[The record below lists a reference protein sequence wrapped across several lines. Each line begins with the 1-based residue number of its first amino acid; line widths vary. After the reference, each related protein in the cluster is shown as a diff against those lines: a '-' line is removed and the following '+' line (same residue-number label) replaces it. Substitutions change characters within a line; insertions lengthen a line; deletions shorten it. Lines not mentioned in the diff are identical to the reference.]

1 MEKTIYFGCFK
12 VLKEIH
18 LLTKIKK
25 MKRKLLLAITA
36 AFLSTSLMAGGIMT
50 NTNQSAAYVRM
61 LARNA
66 SLGIDAVYYNPAGLM
81 KLNNG
86 FHFSLNN
93 QTIFQTKDVVNNY
106 PYLNDNPNAKYT
118 GIVKAPVFPGVYLAY
133 KMDKLAFSFGF
144 NPVGGGGGAT
154 YDKGLPSFEMGI
166 SDIVPS
172 LMSKG
177 IPTTKYSADINFEGT
192 SVYFG
197 YQFGISYEINP
208 SVSVFAGIRTVT
220 AKNTY
225 KGGIKNIMIN
235 PTYPAFGAAY
245 TGGMVLANTFFTSG
259 ATTLNNLSAGATQY
273 VAGLQ
278 PIVTG
283 GGGTVLLSNG
293 TAVGLSAA
301 QVAQIQQILGAAGLT
316 PAQIGA
322 QTIASAQGVLTAA
335 APVFTTKANSMSS
348 NAASTKDVEVD
359 AVQKG
364 SGYTPIL
371 GANLTLAE
379 KLTIAIKYEFLTKI
393 ELTNETKVDGSGL
406 FTDGDKTRNDMPAML
421 SIGASYPLTDKFKA
435 SLSYN
440 YYFDKTANYGKK
452 NAARE
457 FVANKD
463 VIDKNYFELSAGLE
477 YNITDKFLVSAGY
490 LLAKTGVSEAY
501 QSDLSYSLTSNTV
514 GFGGQY
520 NITKGIA
527 VNLAA
532 LNTFYSDGQKH
543 YDHMLGTTAIHVT
556 EDYAKTTW
564 MVAVGLDVSIG
575 K

>member
-1 MEKTIYFGCFK
+1 M
-12 VLKEIH
+12 
-18 LLTKIKK
+18 KK
-25 MKRKLLLAITA
+25 KLLLSLSA
-36 AFLSTSLMAGGIMT
+36 ALLSSGLLAGGIMT

-81 KLNNG
+81 KLDNG

-93 QTIFQTKDVVNNY
+93 QTIFQTKDVVNSY
-106 PYLNDNPNAKYT
+106 PYLRDSTTKYT
-118 GIVKAPVFPGVYLAY
+118 GIVKAPLFPGIYLAY

-154 YDKGLPSFEMGI
+154 YDRGLPSFEMGI
-166 SDIVPS
+166 SDLKPK
-172 LMSKG
+172 LA
-177 IPTTKYSADINFEGT
+177 TTKFGVTDYKADINFEGT

-197 YQFGISYEINP
+197 YQFGVSYEVNP
-208 SVSVFAGIRTVT
+208 SFSVFAGVRAVT

-225 KGGIKNIMIN
+225 KGGIRNIMIN
-235 PTYPAFGAAY
+235 PNYPAFGAAY
-245 TGGMVLANTFFTSG
+245 TGGMVLASTFFTSG
-259 ATTLNNLSAGATQY
+259 ATTLNGLAGGATQY
-273 VAGLQ
+273 ASAFQ
-278 PIVTG
+278 PIIDG

-293 TAVGLSAA
+293 TSVGLTSAQIA
-301 QVAQIQQILGAAGLT
+301 QVQQILGAAGLT

-322 QTIASAQGVLTAA
+322 QTIASSQGVLTQA
-335 APVFTTKANSMSS
+335 APGFTANA
-348 NAASTKDVEVD
+348 NAMTTNSAGTKDVEVD

-364 SGYTPIL
+364 HGYTPIL
-371 GANLTLAE
+371 GVNLTLAE

-393 ELTNETKVDGSGL
+393 ELKNETKVDGSGL
-406 FTDGDKTRNDMPAML
+406 FPNDSVSRSDMPALL
-421 SIGASYPLTDKFKA
+421 SIGASYPLTDKLKA

-440 YYFDKTANYGKK
+440 YYFDRTANYGKK
-452 NAARE
+452 NSARK

-463 VIDKNYFELSAGLE
+463 VIDKNFFEFSAGLE

-520 NITKGIA
+520 NITEGIA
-527 VNLAA
+527 VNLGA

-543 YDHMLGTTAIHVT
+543 YDHMLGPIVMPVT

-564 MVAVGLDVSIG
+564 VVSVGLDVRIG

>member
-1 MEKTIYFGCFK
+1 
-12 VLKEIH
+12 
-18 LLTKIKK
+18 
-25 MKRKLLLAITA
+25 MKRKLLLALSA
-36 AFLSTSLMAGGIMT
+36 ALLSTGLMAGGIMT
-50 NTNQSAAYVRM
+50 NTNQSASYVRM

-66 SLGIDAVYYNPAGLM
+66 SLGIDGVYYNPAGLM
-81 KLNNG
+81 KLDNG

-106 PYLNDNPNAKYT
+106 PYLHDNPNAKYT

-133 KMDKLAFSFGF
+133 KMDKIAFSFGF

-172 LMSKG
+172 LASKG
-177 IPTTKYSADINFEGT
+177 IPTSQYSADINFEGT
-192 SVYFG
+192 SVFFG
-197 YQFGISYEINP
+197 YQFGISYQINP
-208 SVSVFAGIRTVT
+208 NVSVFAGMRTVT

-245 TGGMVLANTFFTSG
+245 TGGMVLASDFFTSG
-259 ATTLNNLSAGATQY
+259 KNMLNTLAAGATQY

-293 TAVGLSAA
+293 TAVGLTAA

-322 QTIASAQGVLTAA
+322 QTIASAQGMLTLAAPGFTASANTMATNAA
-335 APVFTTKANSMSS
+335 A
-348 NAASTKDVEVD
+348 TKDVEVD

-364 SGYTPIL
+364 TGYTPIL
-371 GANLTLAE
+371 GVNLTLAE
-379 KLTIAIKYEFLTKI
+379 KLNIAIKYEFLTKI

-406 FTDGDKTRNDMPAML
+406 FKDGDKTRNDMPALL
-421 SIGASYPLTDKFKA
+421 SLGASYPLTDKLMA
-435 SLSYN
+435 SVSYN
-440 YYFDKTANYGKK
+440 YYFDKTADYGKK
-452 NAARE
+452 IAGE
-457 FVANKD
+457 FVTNKS

-520 NITKGIA
+520 KITKGIA
-527 VNLAA
+527 INLGG
-532 LNTFYSDGQKH
+532 LNTFYSDGKKH
-543 YDHMLGTTAIHVT
+543 FDHMLGTLVMPVT

-564 MVAVGLDVSIG
+564 IVSVGLDVKIG

>member
-1 MEKTIYFGCFK
+1 
-12 VLKEIH
+12 
-18 LLTKIKK
+18 
-25 MKRKLLLAITA
+25 MKRKLILALSGAMLSSGLL
-36 AFLSTSLMAGGIMT
+36 AGGIMT
-50 NTNQSAAYVRM
+50 NTNQSAAYARL

-81 KLNNG
+81 KLDNG

-106 PYLNDNPNAKYT
+106 PYLNDAPSAKYT
-118 GIVKAPVFPGVYLAY
+118 GIVKAPVFPGVYMAY
-133 KMDKLAFSFGF
+133 KIDKVAFSFGF

-172 LMSKG
+172 LVSKS

-197 YQFGISYEINP
+197 YQFGVTYEINP
-208 SVSVFAGIRTVT
+208 SISLFAGIRTVT

-245 TGGMVLANTFFTSG
+245 TGGMVLASTFFTSG
-259 ATTLNNLSAGATQY
+259 ANTLNALASGATQY

-278 PIVTG
+278 QIISG
-283 GGGTVLLSNG
+283 GGGSVPLSSG
-293 TAVGLSAA
+293 TAAGLTAA

-322 QTIASAQGVLTAA
+322 QTIATAQGVLAAA
-335 APVFTTKANSMSS
+335 APGFTANANAMST
-348 NAASTKDVEVD
+348 NAAATKDVEVD

-364 SGYTPIL
+364 NGYTPVF

-379 KLTIAIKYEFLTKI
+379 KLTLAIKYEFLTKI

-421 SIGASYPLTDKFKA
+421 SIGAAYPLTDKLKA

-440 YYFDKTANYGKK
+440 YFFDKTANYGKK

-463 VIDKNYFELSAGLE
+463 LIDKNFFELSAGLE
-477 YNITDKFLVSAGY
+477 YNITDKFLVSGGY

-527 VNLAA
+527 VNLGA

-543 YDHMLGTTAIHVT
+543 YNHMLGTVVMPVT

-564 MVAVGLDVSIG
+564 LVAVGLDVRIG

>member
-1 MEKTIYFGCFK
+1 M
-12 VLKEIH
+12 
-18 LLTKIKK
+18 KK
-25 MKRKLLLAITA
+25 SLLLALSA
-36 AFLSTSLMAGGIMT
+36 VLLSTGLMAGGIMT
-50 NTNQSAAYVRM
+50 NTNQSAAYVRL

-66 SLGIDAVYYNPAGLM
+66 SFGIDAVYFNPAGLM
-81 KLNNG
+81 KLDNG

-93 QTIFQTKDVVNNY
+93 QSIFQTKDVTTNY
-106 PYLNDNPNAKYT
+106 PYLHGAPDAKYT
-118 GIVKAPVFPGVYLAY
+118 GNVKAPLFPGVYAVY

-172 LMSKG
+172 LVNKG
-177 IPTTKYSADINFEGT
+177 IPTTDYSADINFEGT
-192 SVYFG
+192 SVFFG
-197 YQFGISYEINP
+197 YQAGISYKI
-208 SVSVFAGIRTVT
+208 SDMISVFGGIRYVT

-225 KGGIKNIMIN
+225 KGGINNIMIN
-235 PTYPAFGAAY
+235 PNYPAFGASFN
-245 TGGMVLANTFFTSG
+245 GSMVKASTFFTAG
-259 ATTLNNLSAGATQY
+259 ATTLNTLAAGATQY

-278 PIVTG
+278 PIITG
-283 GGGTVLLSNG
+283 GGGTVLLANG

-335 APVFTTKANSMSS
+335 APGFTANATVMTA
-348 NAASTKDVEVD
+348 NAAGTQDIAVD
-359 AVQKG
+359 ATQKG
-364 SGYTPIL
+364 TGYTPML
-371 GANLTLAE
+371 GVNLTLAE
-379 KLTIAIKYEFLTKI
+379 KLNIAIKYEFLTKI
-393 ELTNETKVDGSGL
+393 ELTNSTKVDGSGL
-406 FTDGDKTRNDMPAML
+406 FPDGAKTRSDMPAML
-421 SIGASYPLTDKFKA
+421 AIGASYPLTDKLMA

-440 YYFDKTANYGKK
+440 YYFDKTADYGKK
-452 NAARE
+452 INGA
-457 FVANKD
+457 FVTNKS
-463 VIDKNYFELSAGLE
+463 VIDKNYFELAGGLE

-490 LLAKTGVSEAY
+490 LLSKSGVSEAY
-501 QSDLSYSLTSNTV
+501 QSDLSYSLSSSTV

-527 VNLAA
+527 VNLGA

-543 YDHMLGTTAIHVT
+543 YNHMLGTLAMPVIETYTKANWLVSI
-556 EDYAKTTW
+556 
-564 MVAVGLDVSIG
+564 GLDVKIG

>member
-1 MEKTIYFGCFK
+1 
-12 VLKEIH
+12 
-18 LLTKIKK
+18 
-25 MKRKLLLAITA
+25 MKRKLIIALSA
-36 AFLSTSLMAGGIMT
+36 AFLSTGLMAGGIMT

-66 SLGIDAVYYNPAGLM
+66 SLGIDGVYYNPAGLM
-81 KLNNG
+81 KLENG

-106 PYLNDNPNAKYT
+106 PYLNGHPNAKYT

-166 SDIVPS
+166 SDLKPMLGRKSVTDPGFGVTDY
-172 LMSKG
+172 K
-177 IPTTKYSADINFEGT
+177 ADINFEGT
-192 SVYFG
+192 SVFFG

-208 SVSVFAGIRTVT
+208 NVSVFAGMRTVT

-235 PTYPAFGAAY
+235 PSIANTAYNGTFMRADLFGAQQATYY
-245 TGGMVLANTFFTSG
+245 TGVAAQYTS
-259 ATTLNNLSAGATQY
+259 AAST
-273 VAGLQ
+273 AGLLAANF
-278 PIVTG
+278 
-283 GGGTVLLSNG
+283 GTLSF
-293 TAVGLSAA
+293 A
-301 QVAQIQQILGAAGLT
+301 QAKASGLT
-316 PAQIGA
+316 PLTDADVAKLEGALLAVGQPANTPIAQA
-322 QTIASAQGVLTAA
+322 QVVYTTTSTKAA
-335 APVFTTKANSMSS
+335 AG
-348 NAASTKDVEVD
+348 AAQMTGLADGTGDVEVD

-364 SGYTPIL
+364 TGYTPIL
-371 GANLTLAE
+371 GVNLTLAE
-379 KLTIAIKYEFLTKI
+379 KLNIAIKYEFLTKI

-406 FTDGDKTRNDMPAML
+406 FTDGDKTRNDMPALL
-421 SIGASYPLTDKFKA
+421 SLGASYPLTDKLMA
-435 SLSYN
+435 SVSYN
-440 YYFDKTANYGKK
+440 YYFDKSADYGKK
-452 NAARE
+452 IAGD
-457 FVANKD
+457 FVTNKS
-463 VIDKNYFELSAGLE
+463 VIDKNYFELSGGLE

-520 NITKGIA
+520 KITKDIA
-527 VNLAA
+527 VNLGG
-532 LNTFYSDGQKH
+532 LNTFYSDGKKH
-543 YDHMLGTTAIHVT
+543 FDHMLGTLVIPVT

-564 MVAVGLDVSIG
+564 IVSLGLDVRIG

>member
-1 MEKTIYFGCFK
+1 MEKSIYFGC
-12 VLKEIH
+12 LKLLNEIKQ
-18 LLTKIKK
+18 LTKTRK
-25 MKRKLLLAITA
+25 MKRKLILALSA
-36 AFLSTSLMAGGIMT
+36 ALLSTGLMAGGIMT
-50 NTNQSAAYVRM
+50 NTNQSASYVRM

-81 KLNNG
+81 KLKNG

-106 PYLNDNPNAKYT
+106 PYLHDSPNAKYT

-172 LMSKG
+172 LVSKG
-177 IPTTKYSADINFEGT
+177 IPTTQYSADINFEGT
-192 SVYFG
+192 SVFFG

-235 PTYPAFGAAY
+235 PTYPNFGAAY
-245 TGGMVLANTFFTSG
+245 TGGMVLARDFFTSG
-259 ATTLNNLSAGATQY
+259 ANTLNTLSAGATQY

-278 PIVTG
+278 PIVSG
-283 GGGTVLLSNG
+283 GHGTVLLSNG
-293 TAVGLSAA
+293 TAVGLSSA
-301 QVAQIQQILGAAGLT
+301 QVAQIQQILGAAGMT

-322 QTIASAQGVLTAA
+322 QTIASAQGVLSAA
-335 APVFTTKANSMSS
+335 APVFTANANAMTT
-348 NAASTKDVEVD
+348 NAAATKDVDVD

-364 SGYTPIL
+364 TGYTPIL
-371 GANLTLAE
+371 GMNLTLAE

-406 FTDGDKTRNDMPAML
+406 FTDGDKTRNDMPALL
-421 SIGASYPLTDKFKA
+421 SLGASYPLTDKLMA
-435 SLSYN
+435 SVSYN
-440 YYFDKTANYGKK
+440 YYFDKTADYGKK
-452 NAARE
+452 IAGE
-457 FVANKD
+457 FVTNKS

-501 QSDLSYSLTSNTV
+501 QSDLSYSLTSNTI

-520 NITKGIA
+520 KITDGIA
-527 VNLAA
+527 VNLGG
-532 LNTFYSDGQKH
+532 LNTFYSDGKKH
-543 YDHMLGTTAIHVT
+543 YDHMLGTLVMPVT

-564 MVAVGLDVSIG
+564 IVSLGLDVRIG

>member
-1 MEKTIYFGCFK
+1 
-12 VLKEIH
+12 
-18 LLTKIKK
+18 
-25 MKRKLLLAITA
+25 MKRKLLLALSA
-36 AFLSTSLMAGGIMT
+36 ALLSTGLMAGGIMT

-81 KLNNG
+81 KLKNG

-93 QTIFQTKDVVNNY
+93 QTIFQTKDATSDY
-106 PYLNDNPNAKYT
+106 KYLNGAPATYT

-144 NPVGGGGGAT
+144 NPVGGGGGAI

-166 SDIVPS
+166 SDLVPLLATTS
-172 LMSKG
+172 G
-177 IPTTKYSADINFEGT
+177 VTKYKADINFEGT

-235 PTYPAFGAAY
+235 PTIASTSYDGTFMRADLFGTQRATYY
-245 TGGMVLANTFFTSG
+245 TGV
-259 ATTLNNLSAGATQY
+259 ATQFNAAATGLNPL
-273 VAGLQ
+273 VDGGAG
-278 PIVTG
+278 
-283 GGGTVLLSNG
+283 
-293 TAVGLSAA
+293 
-301 QVAQIQQILGAAGLT
+301 GLT
-316 PAQIGA
+316 PAQ
-322 QTIASAQGVLTAA
+322 AQGAGIITATQRAQIEGGLAAIGQPITLTISQARGAFLGAA
-335 APVFTTKANSMSS
+335 TQATGG
-348 NAASTKDVEVD
+348 AAKMTGLAAKTGDVEVD

-364 SGYTPIL
+364 TGYTPIL

-393 ELTNETKVDGSGL
+393 ELTNETTVDGSGL
-406 FTDGDKTRNDMPAML
+406 FTDGEKTRSDMPALL
-421 SIGASYPLTDKFKA
+421 SIGASYPLTDKLMA
-435 SLSYN
+435 SVSYN

-452 NAARE
+452 KAGE
-457 FVANKD
+457 FVTNKS
-463 VIDKNYFELSAGLE
+463 VIDKNYFELSTGLE

-520 NITKGIA
+520 KITDGIA
-527 VNLAA
+527 VNLGG

-543 YDHMLGTTAIHVT
+543 FDHMLGTTVIPVT

-564 MVAVGLDVSIG
+564 IVSVGLDVRIG